1 MSVNIHWFR
10 KDLRVSDNA
19 AFSTSASNGTVIP
32 IYIIDPEQ
40 MSQMGA
46 ANKVWLHA
54 SLGQLNASLD
64 GNLLILDGAPQDI
77 LPRLVAHHGVS
88 QVSWTRRYDPYGI
101 EVDQALKASLEAS
114 GTTVVSMNGSL
125 LWEPWDVQKPDGT
138 HYRVFTPFYKRGC
151 AAAPLPHLPVNKP
164 TLQIAQRS
172 DEDSS
177 DPSLLIPKNAWYKNV
192 LTGWQ
197 PGEKGASAALQKIV
211 NRTLAGYKEGRDY
224 PAQKAT
230 SRLSPHLH
238 FGEISPNQIWHA
250 VTQLSQSQDTAHFK
264 SELAWREFSYH
275 LLYRHP
281 DLNTRNLNPKFDPFP
296 WRDAPEDLL
305 RWQKGQTGIPIVDAG
320 MRELWQTGY
329 MHNRVRMIVASFL
342 TKNLLI
348 HWQHGLAWFN
358 DTLFDADPANNA
370 ASWQWVAGSGADAA
384 PYFRIFNPVT
394 QSKKFDADGDYIK
407 TYIPE
412 LAHMIAQYIHA
423 PWEAPGGVQN
433 SLVGYYPPPIVDLKD
448 SRNRALT
455 AYSQL
460 A

>member
-1 MSVNIHWFR
+1 MTINIHWFR

-19 AFSTSASNGTVIP
+19 AFRASASNGTVIP

-40 MSQMGA
+40 ISQMGA

-64 GNLLILDGAPQDI
+64 GNLLILNGAPQDI

-101 EVDQALKASLEAS
+101 KVDQTMKASLEAS
-114 GTTVVSMNGSL
+114 GATVVSVNGSL

-138 HYRVFTPFYKRGC
+138 PYRVFTPFYKHGC
-151 AAAPLPHLPVNKP
+151 TAAPLPHPPMPCP
-164 TLQIAQRS
+164 TLQIAKRS
-172 DEDSS
+172 DEDTS
-177 DPSLLIPKNAWYKNV
+177 DPSPLIPKKAWYKNV
-192 LTGWQ
+192 LAGWE
-197 PGEKGASAALQKIV
+197 PGENGASAALHKMV
-211 NRTLAGYKEGRDY
+211 KHTLAGYKEGRDY
-224 PAQKAT
+224 PAEQAT

-250 VTQLSQSQDTAHFK
+250 VAALSQSEDTAHFN

-281 DLNTRNLNPKFDPFP
+281 NLDTRNLNPKFDSFP

-348 HWQHGLAWFN
+348 HWRHGLSWFN

-394 QSKKFDADGDYIK
+394 QAKKFDANGVYIK

-412 LAHMIAQYIHA
+412 LAHMSAQYIHA
-423 PWEAPGGVQN
+423 PWEAPGDVQN
-433 SLVGYYPPPIVDLKD
+433 SLTGHYPPPIIDLKD